1 VTWTIDERYR
11 RGLARLLELVKN
23 PIDSRRRRDRLSI
36 TAECLI
42 VAREG
47 VLKTKIMYD
56 ANLSFAQLNQ
66 YLTLVIDWNLLE
78 AIKTSERTI

>member
-78 AIKTSERTI
+78 AIKISERTI